1 MQRYRDYK
9 TRGWFLCRINTLAL
23 IISNSLGL
31 RPLKALGTGGGAA
44 TGVGAGAG
52 AGAEPSCI
60 LAAASCR
67 LSASLGLIL

>member
-52 AGAEPSCI
+52 AEPSCI